1 MPGMQIC
8 VKNSS
13 AESRAQFGI
22 HRLYEATSG
31 HQDQATQTIK
41 NAASVSTYT
50 NSVNKQNKNIKS
62 LEKSIFI
69 TVAPA

>member
-1 MPGMQIC
+1 MPGMQIY

-41 NAASVSTYT
+41 NAASVSLHLHKLCEQAEQEY
-50 NSVNKQNKNIKS
+50 
-62 LEKSIFI
+62 
-69 TVAPA
+69 